1 MTTQPKLSAEWF
13 AKMASVDTPTI
24 CNALELARGE
34 RSVLGYTRGT
44 PVPAPQPL
52 PAFVGY
58 ARTLRYS
65 AAAPGGLPGSEARAM
80 RLAYYRYVAPTDGV
94 PVVVVVQDIDD
105 TPGLGSFWG
114 EVNSTIHKALGVR
127 GVLTNGSV
135 RDLDALAPGFPIIAG
150 SVGPSH
156 GFSNVVDF
164 DKPVTVFGL
173 AVRPGD
179 LIHADRHGAAIIPP
193 ELADKMPHCIDVCV
207 AKEKP
212 ILEAARK
219 PGFSVDDIEKAMSE
233 ADDIH

>member
-1 MTTQPKLSAEWF
+1 MTQADLSAEWF

-44 PVPAPQPL
+44 PVAAPRPL

-65 AAAPGGLPGSEARAM
+65 AAAPGGLAPAEARAM
-80 RLAYYRYVAPTDGV
+80 RLAYYRYIEPKGT
-94 PVVVVVQDIDD
+94 PVVVVMQDIDD

-114 EVNSTIHKALGVR
+114 EVNSNIHQALGVR

-135 RDLDALAPGFPIIAG
+135 RDLDVLAPGLPIIAG

-173 AVRPGD
+173 AVKPGD

-193 ELADKMPHCIDVCV
+193 ELADRMPHCIDVCV
-207 AKEKP
+207 AREKP
-212 ILEAARK
+212 VLDATRK
-219 PGFSVDDIEKAMSE
+219 PGFSVADIEKAFGE